1 MRKLQEIKFLPAVEI
16 KGYNVMIE
24 RRNFFDQLEKSY
36 LRTYDNIQKVPIVEG
51 DDYTTCCLLGYPYF
65 KKCYKLIAI
74 ELSKQQKLDDDPIP
88 IQQINF
94 TESLDRNGNAQMF
107 FIIEKTKEIVLEQP

>member
-1 MRKLQEIKFLPAVEI
+1 MRKLQEIKFLPGIER

-24 RRNFFDQLEKSY
+24 RRKFFDQLEKSY
-36 LRTYDNIQKVPIVEG
+36 LRTYDNIQKVATVEG

-88 IQQINF
+88 MQQINL

-107 FIIEKTKEIVLEQP
+107 SLLKKQRK